1 MRRPVSRLLG
11 ACGLL
16 AGVVVIVACT
26 TGPGSSTGPTPSAST
41 PPAPSS
47 SPSVSSELIL
57 RVANEGGFIAPGV
70 LRAGLPTVSVY
81 ADGRIVT
88 QGAVPAIYPG
98 PLVPPLVYRSV
109 GPDGA
114 GAILKAAEAAGL
126 TGADA
131 LYPGGP
137 VADAPQTV
145 FTVVHDGG
153 RTVSRFNA
161 LGIGASPDPSSSDP
175 SARVPAAAMALLD
188 RLMGTDT
195 FGGTASDGGV
205 LVPDGYR
212 LFVSP
217 GAPEASDPS
226 LSRPPVA
233 WPLPT
238 PLAAFG
244 EADPRGVDGARVGVI
259 VGADAATLR
268 PILEAATQIT
278 PFTSGGKPWTIVV
291 RPLLPDEAA
300 AATGA

>member
-1 MRRPVSRLLG
+1 MRRPVSRFLG
-11 ACGLL
+11 ASGLL
-16 AGVVVIVACT
+16 AGVMVIVACT
-26 TGPGSSTGPTPSAST
+26 AGSGSSTGPTPSAST

-81 ADGRIVT
+81 ADGRIVS

-114 GAILKAAEAAGL
+114 RAILKAAEAAGL

-161 LGIGASPDPSSSDP
+161 LGIGASPDPSSSRPIGPGPGGRDGPPRPIDAGPTP
-175 SARVPAAAMALLD
+175 SVARPRMAGSSS
-188 RLMGTDT
+188 RTA
-195 FGGTASDGGV
+195 TAS
-205 LVPDGYR
+205 
-212 LFVSP
+212 S
-217 GAPEASDPS
+217 
-226 LSRPPVA
+226 SRPV
-233 WPLPT
+233 
-238 PLAAFG
+238 
-244 EADPRGVDGARVGVI
+244 RRRR
-259 VGADAATLR
+259 ATR
-268 PILEAATQIT
+268 A
-278 PFTSGGKPWTIVV
+278 
-291 RPLLPDEAA
+291 
-300 AATGA
+300 